1 MSNESTHNLRKL
13 GNIRKT
19 EAATRGALCEKA
31 FLENSPNSQGKHL
44 CQSLFNKA
52 TGLRPKSPLEK
63 RLWYRCFSVNFVK
76 FLRTPF
82 LQNTSGSCFWR
93 WTSWY
98 LQNLCVDFS
107 MVYFF
112 CNRWC
117 NYVYM
122 IGELMQIMTK
132 IYFKH

>member
-82 LQNTSGSCFWR
+82 LQNTSGQPLLEKPK
-93 WTSWY
+93 Y
-98 LQNLCVDFS
+98 CVRTMSIDSSRQILRKSRRKSFLVFS
-107 MVYFF
+107 NFA
-112 CNRWC
+112 
-117 NYVYM
+117 
-122 IGELMQIMTK
+122 
-132 IYFKH
+132 

>member
-44 CQSLFNKA
+44 FQSLFNKA

-82 LQNTSGSCFWR
+82 LQNTSGQPLLEKPK
-93 WTSWY
+93 Y
-98 LQNLCVDFS
+98 CVRTMSIDSSRQILRKSRRKSFLVFS
-107 MVYFF
+107 NFA
-112 CNRWC
+112 
-117 NYVYM
+117 
-122 IGELMQIMTK
+122 
-132 IYFKH
+132 